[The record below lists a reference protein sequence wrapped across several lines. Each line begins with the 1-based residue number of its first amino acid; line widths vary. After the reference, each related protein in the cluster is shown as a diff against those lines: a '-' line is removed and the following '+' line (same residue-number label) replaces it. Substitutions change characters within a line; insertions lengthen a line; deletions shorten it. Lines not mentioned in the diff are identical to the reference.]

1 MERMLQIFT
10 PMVKPCNSLQFFF
23 QNCPWPVVAMAI
35 KLTPPVTLT
44 KTLLTLRL
52 WYETL
57 LYINTIGV
65 YQTQIPIQ
73 DAFEYLV
80 KLLM

>member
-1 MERMLQIFT
+1 MERKLQIFT
-10 PMVKPCNSLQFFF
+10 P
-23 QNCPWPVVAMAI
+23 MAI

-44 KTLLTLRL
+44 KTLLTL

-57 LYINTIGV
+57 LDTNTICV
-65 YQTQIPIQ
+65 YQTQRPIQ
-73 DAFEYLV
+73 HKLDAFEYLV

>member
-1 MERMLQIFT
+1 
-10 PMVKPCNSLQFFF
+10 
-23 QNCPWPVVAMAI
+23 MAI

-57 LYINTIGV
+57 LDTNTICV
-65 YQTQIPIQ
+65 YQTQRPIQ
-73 DAFEYLV
+73 HKLDAFEYLV